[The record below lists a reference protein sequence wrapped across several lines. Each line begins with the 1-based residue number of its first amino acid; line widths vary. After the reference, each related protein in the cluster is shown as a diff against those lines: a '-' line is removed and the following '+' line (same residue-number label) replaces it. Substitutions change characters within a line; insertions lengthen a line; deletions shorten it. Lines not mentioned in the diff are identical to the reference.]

1 MNIPRNRR
9 LEGLENFGV
18 FQPYE
23 AAGKYDIPVIAPVY
37 DLKTLD
43 WKSFKEA
50 RGAGSPDI
58 GIHFFLD
65 DYRFNSVWL
74 QAAKYAGMFRKF
86 GAVMSPDFSMYRD
99 MPKALQIYN
108 HYRKHW
114 CAQYWQSFGAVV
126 VPTISW
132 SDGASFDWCF
142 DGEPKS
148 GIVAVSTVGVRRDKE
163 AFDLFAT
170 GYSEMIDRLT
180 PKRVIV
186 CGEVFDFMAKDV
198 LVERF
203 SAFTDRF
210 NNLGREN

>member
-1 MNIPRNRR
+1 MEIIHRNRR
-9 LEGLENFGV
+9 LEGLENYGV

-23 AAGKYDIPVIAPVY
+23 AAGKHDIPVIAPVY
-37 DLKTLD
+37 ELKTLD

-50 RGAGSPDI
+50 RGAGSLDI

-74 QAAKYAGMFRKF
+74 QPQKYATFFQKF

-114 CAQYWQSFGAVV
+114 CAQYWQSFGATVI
-126 VPTISW
+126 PTISW
-132 SDGASFDWCF
+132 SDCSSFDWCF
-142 DGEPKS
+142 DGEPEG
-148 GIVAVSTVGVRRDKE
+148 GIVAVSTVGVKRDKE
-163 AFDLFAT
+163 AFDLFAA
-170 GYSEMIDRLT
+170 GYREMIDRLA

-186 CGEVFDFMAKDV
+186 CGEVFDFMARDV
-198 LVERF
+198 VVERF
-203 SAFTDRF
+203 PAFTDRF
-210 NNLGREN
+210 NSRKGT